1 MLAQAYNKQMHNHTI
16 NQPSHWQPLLPRPD
30 ASSHKYNRGY
40 AFIVGGYPVT
50 GAARLAAL
58 AAARVGA
65 GITVIA
71 VPEIAFH
78 IYASQLLSIM
88 VKPYTDDTAFEHLIA
103 DARINAYLIG
113 PGAGL
118 NQHTRSNTL
127 RMLDT
132 GKPVVIDADALTVFA
147 DQPQALADAITG
159 PCVLTPHAGEF
170 AKLTGTEVAS
180 SLSLRIS
187 QAQQAAKMLNAT
199 LLLKGAITI
208 IAAPDGRT
216 LLNDNAPPTLA
227 TAGAGD
233 VLAGLITGL
242 LAQGMP
248 AFEATAAASWI
259 HGRAATTFG
268 AGLIADDLPAMIPA
282 VLQAFEAT
290 ALNQ

>member
-1 MLAQAYNKQMHNHTI
+1 
-16 NQPSHWQPLLPRPD
+16 
-30 ASSHKYNRGY
+30 
-40 AFIVGGYPVT
+40 VT